1 MWVSAV
7 AQVPG
12 FTAAE
17 LEPHAA
23 AVCLGEVRLR
33 DYYVGSSLVVPSGTS
48 VPARCWA
55 LAARCAHGAEGPLA
69 GMKRRHVRSVVHGA
83 AGLDG
88 QLSERFAKVRF
99 AGAASKA
106 TDCN

>member
-7 AQVPG
+7 GQVPG

-55 LAARCAHGAEGPLA
+55 VRMTTASHPLFVSCWWRMYVS
-69 GMKRRHVRSVVHGA
+69 G
-83 AGLDG
+83 
-88 QLSERFAKVRF
+88 
-99 AGAASKA
+99 
-106 TDCN
+106 